1 MASWPALK
9 EVRSFLRLQVDPDQ
23 DAVIQTALAAAVGFG
38 MKRMG
43 FTIAVVDNGD
53 GTTTRTYTPIYDADT
68 VDLPDSAHE
77 ACLFHAAR
85 LYRRRDSIDGTL
97 GFGDMGVVRVGR
109 FDADIE
115 ALYALDAP
123 LVAG

>member
-1 MASWPALK
+1 MSSWPALK
-9 EVRSFLRLQVDPDQ
+9 EVRSFLRLQPDPDQ
-23 DAVIQTALAAAVGFG
+23 DAVIQTALAAATAFG
-38 MKRMG
+38 VKRMG
-43 FTIAVVDNGD
+43 FTITVVDNGD
-53 GTTTRTYTPIYDADT
+53 GTTTRTYTPNYPADT

-85 LYRRRDSIDGTL
+85 LYRRRDRIDGTL

-115 ALYALDAP
+115 ALYALEAP
-123 LVAG
+123 LVFG